1 MKQSVLV
8 LAMFLVCFVV
18 HSAHADFYLDFE
30 TLSDGTSTTTALQSA
45 SSEYSSLG
53 VTFKGGRTTNQPV
66 FYQYSSLVSPPAI
79 PTANDWFIGTMSKT
93 WPHPFFDMDILFS
106 NDVFDVSGDVIFNPN
121 SMVIAA
127 ALDDYDNILATSVI
141 PAGNSAWIG
150 GSFHFISSTPIA
162 RIYLLPSDNRVAVG
176 LDNLRIAVDL
186 DNSSV
191 VPIPSAVIL
200 GGIGLAFS
208 SWKLR
213 KRKEL

>member
-1 MKQSVLV
+1 MKQSMLI

-30 TLSDGTSTTTALQSA
+30 SLSDGTSTPTALQSA

-53 VTFKGGRTTNQPV
+53 ITFKGGGTAGQPV
-66 FYQYSSLVSPPAI
+66 FYQYSSLVSPPSI

-93 WPHPFFDMDILFS
+93 WPHPIFDMDILFS
-106 NDVFDVSGDVIFNPN
+106 DDVFDVSGDVIFNPN
-121 SMVIAA
+121 SMVIAS

-141 PAGNSAWIG
+141 PAGSSAWIG

-162 RIYLLPSDNRVAVG
+162 RIYLLPSDNRIAVG
-176 LDNLRIAVDL
+176 LDNLRIADGL
-186 DNSSV
+186 DNLPAT
-191 VPIPSAVIL
+191 PIPSAVIL

-208 SWKLR
+208 GWKLR